1 MAGSFDIFR
10 KYQRSLLVFV
20 AILAMLAFFVLPPIL
35 QMGFSGGDGGDPVA
49 VTWSDGVLRE
59 AELDRA
65 VALRRVVNRF
75 LVESAMAAGRDA
87 AQLPLFND
95 SEEQVVQS
103 MMLAR
108 EAASLGLV
116 VSDSAINNF
125 LSQWTNNLVR
135 PEQFGDI
142 IAGLRLGPMGVSQ
155 RDLFDAIRMEL
166 AARNLF
172 VLFQT
177 GFSGD
182 PPDWRWDY
190 FRRLQQQATIEVV
203 PIVVESVADEV
214 REPSVSELRNFFNRY
229 KDALPQPRSTEP
241 GFREPHRVK
250 YQYLMAKRETFLE
263 KAKKTITDKEIADY
277 YEENKVTMFR
287 ERPKPP
293 AEDTESNEQKKDNNK
308 KKIEKSATKPKASKK
323 DEQKNNQNIKKNVE
337 KNDVPPDSS
346 QDAAGKKKQAPKSKG
361 DSKDK
366 QKKPP
371 KTSGDTSD
379 LNETQGSV
387 RPAGV
392 YRTVALRQEDN
403 LEVSSESG
411 SEKSAKAILSTTDT
425 AADAKAS
432 DGEEGSKGSK
442 DDSRDST
449 KSKPSA
455 APQTGTSSDE
465 PLAKSEGEKTQKSSS
480 EADEK
485 SGESKPQDK
494 KEDEPKFEPLEN
506 VTEEI
511 RDRLASERADQEI
524 DAIFTAIA
532 GDMTAYAEDLALW
545 QARQE
550 KGEAPQPPDFEKI
563 AAQQSLE
570 AGGSELVS
578 ADEAIAAGGVGQ
590 SFELVPDRTSR
601 FGLRQQNWVE
611 QIYGDGVPSLRPVTS
626 RDVSQNRYLSW
637 KIEDQPEFT
646 PTFESARSDVI
657 QAWKIIEGRSLA
669 EEKAK
674 SIAAECATSEEG
686 ARISLADVVA
696 GQELFEASK
705 VGPFSWLTQGT
716 VPQGTPPSLSDP
728 DGLIMPG
735 DDFMEAI
742 FMLQPG
748 QAGIAFN
755 DPKTICYAVQMES
768 LAPPLEELQKQFL
781 DQKGDQRRIAM
792 VAQREFSEAINEWLD
807 GLESKYGL
815 EWKRQPRQRNR

>member
-35 QMGFSGGDGGDPVA
+35 QMGFGGGGGGDPVA
-49 VTWSDGVLRE
+49 VAWSDGVLRE

-108 EAASLGLV
+108 EAASLGII

-172 VLFQT
+172 ILFQT

-190 FRRLQQQATIEVV
+190 FCRLQQQATIEVV
-203 PIVVESVADEV
+203 PVVVESVADEV
-214 REPSVSELRNFFNRY
+214 REPSAGELRNFFNRY

-250 YQYLMAKRETFLE
+250 YQYLVAKREEFLE

-293 AEDTESNEQKKDNNK
+293 PEEKESKEGKKDNKKKTDESESKTNAVKDNDQKNK
-308 KKIEKSATKPKASKK
+308 KKDNQKKKSIEKDASADASQ
-323 DEQKNNQNIKKNVE
+323 ET
-337 KNDVPPDSS
+337 S
-346 QDAAGKKKQAPKSKG
+346 GKKKEQG
-361 DSKDK
+361 LK
-366 QKKPP
+366 QKSDVKDQDEKPSKP
-371 KTSGDTSD
+371 SGNAPSV
-379 LNETQGSV
+379 NETQGSTGSS
-387 RPAGV
+387 RAF
-392 YRTVALRQEDN
+392 RTVALRQTN
-403 LEVSSESG
+403 NPQTSG
-411 SEKSAKAILSTTDT
+411 AVSEKETGTRPPTNDSAVDE
-425 AADAKAS
+425 KAS
-432 DGEEGSKGSK
+432 DEGDGSKKTNDEQPRDTLKPKSSAGAEAGASSK
-442 DDSRDST
+442 Q
-449 KSKPSA
+449 P
-455 APQTGTSSDE
+455 E
-465 PLAKSEGEKTQKSSS
+465 VEKTQKTSS
-480 EADEK
+480 EA
-485 SGESKPQDK
+485 GETTGENKPQEE
-494 KEDEPKFEPLEN
+494 KEEEPKFEPLEN

-511 RDRLASERADQEI
+511 RERLASERADQDI
-524 DAIFTAIA
+524 DAIFTAVA

-563 AAQQSLE
+563 AAQQGLE
-570 AGGSELVS
+570 AGGSELVA
-578 ADEAIAAGGVGQ
+578 ADDAVAAGGVGQ

-601 FGLRQQNWVE
+601 FGLRQQNWLE

-646 PTFESARSDVI
+646 PTFESARPEVL
-657 QAWKIIEGRSLA
+657 QAWKVVEGRSLA
-669 EEKAK
+669 EDTAL
-674 SIAAECATSEEG
+674 SITAACTASEEG
-686 ARISLADVVA
+686 ATVSLADAVA
-696 GQELFEASK
+696 EQELFEASK

-716 VPQGTPPSLSDP
+716 VPQGTPPRLSDP
-728 DGLIMPG
+728 EGLIMPG

-742 FMLQPG
+742 FALGPG
-748 QAGIAFN
+748 QTGVAFN
-755 DPKTICYAVQMES
+755 EPKTICYAVQMES
-768 LAPPLEELQKQFL
+768 LTPPLEELQKQFL
-781 DQKGDQRRIAM
+781 DQKTDQRRIAM
-792 VAQREFSEAINEWLD
+792 VAQREFSEAISEWLE

-815 EWKRQPRQRNR
+815 EWRRQPRQRNR